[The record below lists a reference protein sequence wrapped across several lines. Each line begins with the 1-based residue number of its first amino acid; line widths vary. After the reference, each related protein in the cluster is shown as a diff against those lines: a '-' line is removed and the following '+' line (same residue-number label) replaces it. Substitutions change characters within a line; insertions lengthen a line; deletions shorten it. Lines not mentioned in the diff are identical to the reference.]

1 MNLFQKVLIANR
13 GEIAV
18 RVIRAVQDLG
28 IRAVAIHSEADANAL
43 HVRMADEAYSLGG
56 NDLAETYLNI
66 DKIVGIAKICGAG
79 AIHPGYGFLS
89 ENSLFVKACDDAGI
103 VFIGPNTLAMKI
115 MGNKIESREALKDS
129 GIPMTAGIIGDI
141 KTLLKRAGEIPFPIM
156 IKAAAGGG
164 GKGMRIVH
172 KEDNLAEM
180 LESTSREAKSYF
192 GDGTVFIEK
201 YIEDPRHI
209 EIQVLGDNYGNVI
222 HLFER
227 ECSIQRRH
235 QKIIEESPS
244 PTLTP
249 EIRSKMGET
258 AVRIAKTIGYNNAGT
273 VEFLV
278 DKDLNFYFLE
288 MNTRVQ
294 VEHPVTEMVTGIDIV
309 KEQIYIAAGKKLDI
323 DQESVTQHGHAI
335 ECRIYAEDPAS
346 NFLPSPG
353 VMSYY
358 LEPEGEGIR
367 VDTGIMEATTIHSF
381 YDPLICKLITWDET
395 REDARNKMIR
405 ALDQFIIHG
414 IRTNIGYLKELL
426 IHPAYIQNQITTKYC
441 DEHTADLVAAL
452 KQGKEHVP
460 LYIPGLA
467 YYLYDFNCRQE
478 PETIEGNDIWNHI
491 SYWRDIME
499 LEGHVEGA
507 PFRFSIE
514 SIKKG
519 AYQIITAD
527 GRHEIQVRIC
537 GEGYFEMILDGRQV
551 EFFISTDE
559 EGNGHVS
566 YLGSI
571 FQVKRDDML
580 LRNQEIL
587 GSFDAGG
594 GKIDGKIISPMPGK
608 VIQIKV
614 EKGDK
619 VIKGQTLLIVE
630 AMKMENY
637 ITAPMDGIVEQINV
651 KVGEMVNSS
660 IRLIS
665 LKNVN

>member
-1 MNLFQKVLIANR
+1 MNLFQKILIANR

-28 IRAVAIHSEADANAL
+28 IRAVAIHSEADAQAL

-66 DKIVGIAKICGAG
+66 EKIVGIAKSCGAG

-89 ENSLFVKACDDAGI
+89 ENSHFVKACDKAGI
-103 VFIGPNTLAMKI
+103 VFIGPNTRAMKI

-129 GIPMTAGIIGDI
+129 GIPMTAGITGDI
-141 KTLLKRAGEIPFPIM
+141 ATLLKRVGEIPFPVM

-164 GKGMRIVH
+164 GKGMRIVY
-172 KEDNLAEM
+172 DDSNLAEL

-201 YIEDPRHI
+201 YIEEPRHI

-244 PTLTP
+244 PTLNP
-249 EIRSKMGET
+249 DIRKKMGET

-278 DKDLNFYFLE
+278 DKELNFYFLE

-309 KEQIYIAAGKKLDI
+309 KEQIFIAAGKKLDI
-323 DQESVTQHGHAI
+323 EQSSVTQNGHAI
-335 ECRIYAEDPAS
+335 ECRIYAEDPTN

-353 VMSYY
+353 TMSYY
-358 LEPEGEGIR
+358 MEPEGEGIR
-367 VDTGIMEATTIHSF
+367 VDTGIMEATVIQSF
-381 YDPLICKLITWDET
+381 YDPLICKLITWGEN
-395 REDARNKMIR
+395 REAARFKMIN
-405 ALDQFIIHG
+405 ALDEFIIHG
-414 IRTNIGYLKELL
+414 IKTNIGYLRHLL
-426 IHPAYIQNQITTKYC
+426 KHDAYIKNNISTKYC
-441 DEHTADLVAAL
+441 DEHTSDLIASL
-452 KQGKEHVP
+452 ESDKQAIP
-460 LYIPGLA
+460 LHISGLA
-467 YYLYDFNCRQE
+467 YYLYDFNCRAE
-478 PETIEGNDIWNHI
+478 EDSDSGHNIWTHI
-491 SYWRDIME
+491 SYWRDLME
-499 LEGHVEGA
+499 LDGQVEGK
-507 PFRFSIE
+507 PFHFSIGK
-514 SIKKG
+514 IKRDV
-519 AYQIITAD
+519 YSLITPD
-527 GRHEIQVRIC
+527 GGHEAHIRIC
-537 GEGYFEMILDGRQV
+537 GEGYMEMILDGQQM

-566 YLGSI
+566 YKGFI
-571 FQVKRDDML
+571 FRVNRNDVL
-580 LRNQEIL
+580 LSNQEIL
-587 GSFDAGG
+587 GSFDSGG
-594 GKIDGKIISPMPGK
+594 GKNDGKIISPMPGK

-619 VIKGQTLLIVE
+619 VIRGQTLLIVE

-637 ITAPMDGIVEQINV
+637 IAAPSDGIVEEIKV

-660 IRLIS
+660 TRLVQ
-665 LKNVN
+665 LKS